1 MDKRTREKYKKVL
14 LEEKEKILG
23 QINSLSEDTLASS
36 QRDSSGDLSGYSM
49 HMADVGTDNF
59 QRELALGLVS
69 NEQQV
74 LYRIE
79 EALKR
84 IEEGTY
90 GQCDTC
96 GKVIKER
103 RLKALSFAAM
113 CISCKEKYILRYTSN
128 RGMYSIFYVVNGV

>member
-1 MDKRTREKYKKVL
+1 MDKRTREKYRKVL
-14 LEEKEKILG
+14 LGEKEKILN
-23 QINSLSEDTLASS
+23 QINNLSEGTLSAS

-84 IEEGTY
+84 IDEGTY
-90 GQCDTC
+90 GKCEEC
-96 GKVIKER
+96 GERIKDS
-103 RLKALSFAAM
+103 RLKALPFATM
-113 CISCKEKYILRYTSN
+113 CIRCKEKEEA
-128 RGMYSIFYVVNGV
+128 RGAR

>member
-1 MDKRTREKYKKVL
+1 MDKKTREKYRKIL
-14 LEEKEKILG
+14 LEEKEKILK
-23 QINSLSEDTLASS
+23 QINNLSEGTLNAS

-74 LYRIE
+74 LYGID

-84 IEEGTY
+84 IEEGSY
-90 GQCDTC
+90 GKC
-96 GKVIKER
+96 GECGGRIKDS
-103 RLKALSFAAM
+103 RLKALPFATM
-113 CISCKEKYILRYTSN
+113 CISCKEKEEA
-128 RGMYSIFYVVNGV
+128 RGAR

>member
-14 LEEKEKILG
+14 LEEKDKVLN
-23 QINSLSEDTLASS
+23 QINNLSEDTLSTS

-74 LYRIE
+74 LYRIK

-84 IEEGTY
+84 IDEGTY
-90 GQCDTC
+90 GKCEACNQP
-96 GKVIKER
+96 IKES
-103 RLKALSFAAM
+103 RLKALPFATM
-113 CISCKEKYILRYTSN
+113 CISCKEKEEAQGGR
-128 RGMYSIFYVVNGV
+128 

>member
-1 MDKRTREKYKKVL
+1 MDKRTREKYRKVL
-14 LEEKEKILG
+14 LEEKEKILQ
-23 QINSLSEDTLASS
+23 QINNLSEDTLSSS

-84 IEEGTY
+84 IDQGTY
-90 GQCDTC
+90 GKCEVC
-96 GKVIKER
+96 GESIKDS
-103 RLKALSFAAM
+103 RLKALPFATM
-113 CISCKEKYILRYTSN
+113 CISCKEKEEASGGR
-128 RGMYSIFYVVNGV
+128 

>member
-1 MDKRTREKYKKVL
+1 MDKRTREKYRKIL

-90 GQCDTC
+90 GKCETC
-96 GKVIKER
+96 GKIIKED
-103 RLKALSFAAM
+103 RLKALPFATM
-113 CISCKEKYILRYTSN
+113 CISCKEKEETQ
-128 RGMYSIFYVVNGV
+128 GGH

>member
-1 MDKRTREKYKKVL
+1 MDKRTRERYRKIL
-14 LEEKEKILG
+14 LGEKEKILG
-23 QINSLSEDTLASS
+23 QINNLSEDTLSSS

-74 LYRIE
+74 LYRID

-84 IEEGTY
+84 IDDGTY
-90 GQCDTC
+90 GKCEVC
-96 GKVIKER
+96 GQRIKDS
-103 RLKALSFAAM
+103 RLKALPFATM
-113 CISCKEKYILRYTSN
+113 CIGCKEKDEASSGR
-128 RGMYSIFYVVNGV
+128 

>member
-1 MDKRTREKYKKVL
+1 MDKRTRDKYKKVL

-84 IEEGTY
+84 IEEGTF
-90 GQCDTC
+90 GKCETC
-96 GKVIKER
+96 GKVIKES
-103 RLKALSFAAM
+103 RLKALPFAAM
-113 CISCKEKYILRYTSN
+113 CISCKEKEEAQGRH
-128 RGMYSIFYVVNGV
+128 

>member
-1 MDKRTREKYKKVL
+1 MDKRTRERYRKIL
-14 LEEKEKILG
+14 LEEKDKILN
-23 QINSLSEDTLASS
+23 QINNLSEDTLSSS

-74 LYRIE
+74 LYRID

-84 IEEGTY
+84 IDDGTY
-90 GQCDTC
+90 GKCENC
-96 GKVIKER
+96 GQLIKDS
-103 RLKALSFAAM
+103 RLKALPFATM
-113 CISCKEKYILRYTSN
+113 CIACKEKEEAHGGR
-128 RGMYSIFYVVNGV
+128 

>member
-1 MDKRTREKYKKVL
+1 MDKRTREKYRKVL
-14 LEEKEKILG
+14 LEEKEKVLN
-23 QINSLSEDTLASS
+23 QINNLAEDTLNTS

-84 IEEGTY
+84 IDEGTY
-90 GQCDTC
+90 GKCEVCSQP
-96 GKVIKER
+96 IKES
-103 RLKALSFAAM
+103 RLKALPFAAM
-113 CISCKEKYILRYTSN
+113 CIGCKEKEEAHGGR
-128 RGMYSIFYVVNGV
+128 

>member
-1 MDKRTREKYKKVL
+1 MDKRTREKYRKIL

-90 GQCDTC
+90 GKCETC
-96 GKVIKER
+96 GKAIKES
-103 RLKALSFAAM
+103 RLKAIPFATM
-113 CISCKEKYILRYTSN
+113 CISCKEKEEAQS
-128 RGMYSIFYVVNGV
+128 GH

>member
-1 MDKRTREKYKKVL
+1 MDKKTREKYRKVL
-14 LEEKEKILG
+14 LAEKEKILA
-23 QINSLSEDTLASS
+23 QINNLSEDTLSAS

-84 IEEGTY
+84 IDDGTY
-90 GQCDTC
+90 GKCEEC
-96 GKVIKER
+96 GGRIKDA
-103 RLKALSFAAM
+103 RLKALPFATM
-113 CISCKEKYILRYTSN
+113 CISCKEKEEA
-128 RGMYSIFYVVNGV
+128 RGAH